1 LSEVPGAIPEWEVFG
16 DEDDVAG
23 VSIADV
29 NRDGLLDVVLGQHYN
44 STLSR
49 GTAVPVRLYLNRSRD
64 GELMLEDVTER
75 AGLIGL
81 PTKAP
86 HVEFVDLDNDG
97 LVDILTSASA
107 ADGTLPAVFRN
118 TGLVDGI
125 PVFEAPT
132 GLGSPQY
139 WVAMPTADVDRD
151 GRVDT
156 LAVEWESA
164 LPSPLFRNVSASGH
178 WIEVSVDHTLG
189 GGPGTRVSVYE
200 NGAAGDPS
208 RLLGMREITVSQGYS
223 AGNEPVAHF
232 GLGDVTAVDVVVSP
246 PLVVAPIV
254 VTGLA
259 TDQHVRLPNGC

>member
-1 LSEVPGAIPEWEVFG
+1 
-16 DEDDVAG
+16 
-23 VSIADV
+23 
-29 NRDGLLDVVLGQHYN
+29 
-44 STLSR
+44 
-49 GTAVPVRLYLNRSRD
+49 LYLNRSRD
-64 GELMLEDVTER
+64 GELVLEDVTER

-118 TGLVDGI
+118 TGIVDGI
-125 PVFEAPT
+125 PVFEPPA

-156 LAVEWESA
+156 LAIEWESA
-164 LPSPLFRNVSASGH
+164 LPSPFFRNISASGH

-189 GGPGTRVSVYE
+189 GGPGTRVWVYE
-200 NGAAGDPS
+200 SGAAGDVS
-208 RLLGMREITVSQGYS
+208 RLLGMREITVTQGYS

-232 GLGDVTAVDVVVSP
+232 GLGEITEVDVVVSP
-246 PLVVAPIV
+246 PGGGEPIV
-254 VTGLA
+254 VSALSA
-259 TDQHVRLPNGC
+259 DQHVRLPNGC